1 MANRPYIEL
10 QKVVEVNISTMADML
25 ENVHYQLSFGNKYY
39 HSDIYIDDLDNIL
52 SIYNK
57 LTPMEFLRYLYD
69 AGSFG
74 EYSEFFEYIK
84 NEVKGIYFFDRWIEL

>member
-1 MANRPYIEL
+1 MENRPYIEL
-10 QKVVEVNISTMADML
+10 QKVVEVNISTMDDML
-25 ENVHYQLSFGNKYY
+25 ENVHYQISFGNKYY
-39 HSDIYIDDLDNIL
+39 HGDIYIDDLDNIL

-57 LTPMEFLRYLYD
+57 STPMEFLRYLYD